1 MVSGWLVS
9 ERTDEQVLLLCNSS
23 LNVRPRG
30 PAFPH
35 CVLPLPT
42 NIREVPSRTSRSR
55 HEDPGTGHQAAA
67 WVGKDGVCSG
77 AAEQAWLRAA
87 QGPLH
92 PEPEHY
98 YFADS
103 LHLGAAADTDRR
115 QAEAVS
121 GKPAANHAENNTV
134 IRGTR
139 IKSSVD
145 LGGGRSGICTGH
157 LGK

>member
-1 MVSGWLVS
+1 MALLGSGFSPPSLGSPSSCKDKRPGQDPGEVPSFVGAVFSSSEWRWLMVSGWLVS

-92 PEPEHY
+92 PEPEHL
-98 YFADS
+98 FC
-103 LHLGAAADTDRR
+103 R
-115 QAEAVS
+115 QSPSWSS
-121 GKPAANHAENNTV
+121 G
-134 IRGTR
+134 
-139 IKSSVD
+139 
-145 LGGGRSGICTGH
+145 
-157 LGK
+157 